1 MRGGAPTQT
10 RNWHASPGSP
20 RPFPVRLDPIY
31 GASAS
36 PGGALS
42 LSRAV
47 CAQPRSSAERPGVSE
62 AQTTVAEE
70 LGELETLPRGN
81 HGISRK
87 LVIDNQRWRLLS
99 ATAEGFVSEGYAHL
113 SVASIIGRAHV
124 SRRTFYTLFD
134 DKLDCVLATHLL
146 SFQRLEKALRT
157 SCASRKPWPEAVAA
171 AVRAALDLSA
181 ESPEQASLLAFSP
194 LAAEPELTARALAAK
209 DHLLVLLRRGRG
221 RCPEAEAPGELV
233 EQALLMGVMQLVG
246 TELAAGR
253 AERLPALAPELAQIL
268 LTPYLGKGEARRAAS
283 AAA

>member
-10 RNWHASPGSP
+10 RNWHASSGSP

-47 CAQPRSSAERPGVSE
+47 CAQPRNWAERPGVSE

-81 HGISRK
+81 HGIAPE
-87 LVIDNQRWRLLS
+87 LIVDNQRRRLLS
-99 ATAEGFVSEGYAHL
+99 ATAEGFVEEGYARL

-146 SFQRLEKALRT
+146 AFQQLEKALRT
-157 SCASRKPWPEAVAA
+157 SCASRESWPQSVAS
-171 AVRAALDLSA
+171 AVRAALDFA
-181 ESPEQASLLAFSP
+181 AGSPEQASLLAFAP
-194 LAAEPELTARALAAK
+194 LAAQPELTARALAAK
-209 DHLLVLLRRGRG
+209 DHLLVLLRRARG
-221 RCPEAEAPGELV
+221 RHAEAEAPGEMV
-233 EQALLMGVMQLVG
+233 EQALLMGVMQVVG
-246 TELAAGR
+246 SELAVGR
-253 AERLPALAPELAQIL
+253 AQRLPALAPELAQIL
-268 LTPYLGKGEARRAAS
+268 LTPYLGEGVAMRVAS
-283 AAA
+283 AAV